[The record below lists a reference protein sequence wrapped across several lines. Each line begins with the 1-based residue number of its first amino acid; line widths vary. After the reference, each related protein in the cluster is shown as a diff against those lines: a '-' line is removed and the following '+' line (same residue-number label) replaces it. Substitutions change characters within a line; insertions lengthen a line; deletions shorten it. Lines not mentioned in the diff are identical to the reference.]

1 VCALPREPQSRRPSW
16 QSARTRELR
25 AALVR
30 EAVAIVP
37 PISVE
42 RETML
47 PRGRVRQQ
55 SELEFFV
62 IFVPGAYL
70 LRALRGLSSS
80 SSHVRDDAP
89 SLDGHHDVEQVVDV
103 GERVAIDEHHVG
115 KLAR

>member
-1 VCALPREPQSRRPSW
+1 
-16 QSARTRELR
+16 
-25 AALVR
+25 
-30 EAVAIVP
+30 
-37 PISVE
+37 
-42 RETML
+42 ML

-70 LRALRGLSSS
+70 LRALRGLSSW

-103 GERVAIDEHHVG
+103 GERVAIDKHHVG
-115 KLAR
+115 KLARFERANLILLERRSRRALAEDLADVAR